1 MSVVPPE
8 NKAPFK
14 HDVIAR
20 YVLVRGVKYF
30 IVAIS
35 CIGGGHWSPRRIAPT
50 CRKSLTK
57 FSLLSRIVIFFR
69 CSTFHFV
76 HSIE

>member
-35 CIGGGHWSPRRIAPT
+35 CIVKDDLSC
-50 CRKSLTK
+50 CRY
-57 FSLLSRIVIFFR
+57 
-69 CSTFHFV
+69 
-76 HSIE
+76 